1 MVNLLRAV
9 PHITQNQLD
18 TTNTIILK
26 AKKCI
31 IYSLL
36 NNSLFMFS
44 VNFVRENEKSRIRCE
59 TVNPDSA
66 SKYKIITMSHLVNEK
81 KWRDLKDHFR
91 WEQSGKSDGYFRLTE
106 NKKAPL
112 PGTLTI
118 GNVKVV
124 DLKTCVRLCIR
135 VGGCMAF
142 AFTTSGSDVNKCLL
156 FDVIPVPL
164 IMQSNVKFFVKKGVT
179 Y

>member
-1 MVNLLRAV
+1 
-9 PHITQNQLD
+9 
-18 TTNTIILK
+18 
-26 AKKCI
+26 
-31 IYSLL
+31 
-36 NNSLFMFS
+36 MFS

-81 KWRDLKDHFR
+81 NWRDLKDHFR

-106 NKKAPL
+106 NKRAPL

-124 DLKTCVRLCIR
+124 DLKTCARLCIR

-164 IMQSNVKFFVKKGVT
+164 IMQSNVKFFVKKGVA